1 MNNNNLQN
9 KIDELNKE
17 ISDYTKEVLQ
27 LENELEEIRENEIES
42 KAFDEIFKGLTNK
55 EKQAKRE
62 EELANKKDRIFQLRV
77 KIGELEAEKSSLI
90 VGLMND
96 KK

>member
-1 MNNNNLQN
+1 MNNNNLEN

-17 ISDYTKEVLQ
+17 ISHYKKEVLQ

-42 KAFDEIFKGLTNK
+42 KAFDEIFKGMTNK
-55 EKQAKRE
+55 EKQRKRE
-62 EELANKKDRIFQLRV
+62 EELGKKKDRIFQLRV

>member
-1 MNNNNLQN
+1 MNNNNLEN

-17 ISDYTKEVLQ
+17 ISHYKKEVLQ

-42 KAFDEIFKGLTNK
+42 KAFDEIFKGMTNK
-55 EKQAKRE
+55 EKQRKRE
-62 EELANKKDRIFQLRV
+62 EELGEKKDRIFQLRV